1 MGSLEQE
8 LKQTSSHQ
16 HELRLTKEGIWI
28 KISLKWELVQKINI
42 HRCVNSCMSMV
53 VQTGH
58 YLGLA
63 RQYTYT
69 VVFKERG
76 NTIE

>member
-1 MGSLEQE
+1 
-8 LKQTSSHQ
+8 
-16 HELRLTKEGIWI
+16 
-28 KISLKWELVQKINI
+28 
-42 HRCVNSCMSMV
+42 MSMV